1 MYKRFLLQMF
11 LCNMLFCAGWFCVR
25 GIQANRT
32 ASAPAFQVFFAETQV
47 QPVADKS
54 SGTSRKV
61 ASGQRVVDYEV
72 LEKEDKYGLSE
83 EDYEILLKIVQAEA
97 GTEDEKGKMLVAGVV
112 LNRVKSPRFPD
123 TVRDVVFQNQGGV
136 YQFSPIANK
145 SYYAV
150 SVTEDTKAAV
160 DRVLM
165 GEDISEGALY
175 FAARKYADSEKMRW
189 FDRALVRLFAYGGH
203 EFFTAG

>member
-1 MYKRFLLQMF
+1 
-11 LCNMLFCAGWFCVR
+11 MLFR
-25 GIQANRT
+25 
-32 ASAPAFQVFFAETQV
+32 
-47 QPVADKS
+47 
-54 SGTSRKV
+54 
-61 ASGQRVVDYEV
+61 
-72 LEKEDKYGLSE
+72 
-83 EDYEILLKIVQAEA
+83 
-97 GTEDEKGKMLVAGVV
+97 
-112 LNRVKSPRFPD
+112 
-123 TVRDVVFQNQGGV
+123 
-136 YQFSPIANK
+136 